1 MYNDFKSLKY
11 FNYFMKKIAIVDI
24 MGGFGNQLFAICFG
38 LQLQTN
44 GFKVYY
50 YFSDKKIAKDKE
62 YNPSDRQLVIN
73 PKNFGIKKLQKFHIY
88 LLKFFKKNY
97 RIIFESEINTSLEK
111 IFPDEYTFI
120 TSFNGQFQDCLLY
133 ENNKESIDNIILND
147 KVFKTTNSLVDKSN
161 TMLSV
166 RREFGPSS
174 LDLSF
179 YEKALLLCNIKDNT
193 KLKIFSDD
201 KLWVTKNKIFDECGY
216 ISSPSNKP
224 EIVLKDFKM
233 MINSKNFI
241 VGNSTFSLFAS
252 LIGHDKDSIIVIEKN
267 FYENIKNIKFL
278 SENVHLI

>member
-1 MYNDFKSLKY
+1 
-11 FNYFMKKIAIVDI
+11 MKKIAIVDI

-38 LQLQTN
+38 LQLQNN

-50 YFSDKKIAKDKE
+50 YFSDNKNSKE
-62 YNPSDRQLVIN
+62 IDYNPSNRQLVIN
-73 PKNFGIKKLQKFHIY
+73 PKKFGIKKLRKFHIY

-97 RIIFESEINTSLEK
+97 KIIFENEINTSLEK
-111 IFPDEYTFI
+111 VFPERYTFI

-133 ENNKESIDNIILND
+133 ENNKELIDNIILND
-147 KVFKTTNSLVDKSN
+147 KINKTFNSPVEKN
-161 TMLSV
+161 TTMISV

-174 LDLSF
+174 LDIIF
-179 YEKALLLCNIKDNT
+179 YEKALLLCNVIDKT

-201 KLWVTKNKIFDECGY
+201 KLWVMENKIFDECGY

-224 EIVLKDFKM
+224 EVVLKDFKM

-252 LIGHDKDSIIVIEKN
+252 LIGHEKDSIIVIDKN
-267 FYENIKNIKFL
+267 FYENIKNIKYF
-278 SENVHLI
+278 SENVYLI